1 MKKITKSSLLSV
13 FLTLF
18 LLIAVGCSNNSSKEK
33 ISDSKPKV
41 EKKETKPKKEIKK
54 AEEPEKIDNKH
65 IIIMAWQKYQGSSLD
80 GYHYYMNDGKYV
92 LQQPQMR
99 ATIFTMDSANV
110 TLLPIYASDEPQT
123 ISIEELKKNYY
134 STPEQKQKTDSL
146 VNQVSDVAL
155 VNGDLPN

>member
-1 MKKITKSSLLSV
+1 MKKITKFSLLSA

-18 LLIAVGCSNNSSKEK
+18 FLIAVGCSNNSSKDK
-33 ISDSKPKV
+33 TSDSKPKV
-41 EKKETKPKKEIKK
+41 EKKAKAPKKEVKK
-54 AEEPEKIDNKH
+54 VEEPEKIDNKH
-65 IIIMAWQKYQGSSLD
+65 IVVMAWQKYQGSSLD
-80 GYHYYMNDGKYV
+80 GYHYYINDGKYV

-110 TLLPIYASDEPQT
+110 TLLPIYAADEPQT

-134 STPEQKQKTDSL
+134 STPEQKQKTDNL

-155 VNGDLPN
+155 VNGDLP